1 MLNRR
6 FLRIKVMQ
14 ALYACIQQNQS
25 QNTVFEKN
33 LFHSIDNVQKLYVY
47 VLQLLLELK
56 FQAERQLEEQRVKLR
71 PSTEDLNPSLRF
83 IQNHVLAAIEQITTF
98 QNAKKKYGISWQPY
112 TDLVRQLWSR
122 LKQEPVYLSY
132 MQLPDRGYRGDAVF
146 IQEVLQQFLFEQELL
161 TAHFSELDL
170 HWTDDVFMVF
180 TTLVKH
186 LEQHTEAFEMR
197 PLWHDED
204 DDLKF
209 VKTLFNFT
217 LQHKS
222 TFSADIQRFAQNWE
236 LERIAQMDLLLMQMA
251 LTEILYLP
259 EIPVKATLNE
269 YIEIS
274 KQYSTPGSKLFINGI
289 LDKLV
294 NELKSN
300 NQIHKSGKGLKEI

>member
-6 FLRIKVMQ
+6 YLRIKVMQ
-14 ALYACIQQNQS
+14 ALYACIQQNQNPS
-25 QNTVFEKN
+25 AAFEKQ
-33 LFHSIDNVQKLYVY
+33 LFKSIDNVQKLYVY

-71 PSTEDLNPSLRF
+71 PRSEDLNPSLRF
-83 IQNHVLAAIEQITTF
+83 VQNHVLAAIEQSTSF
-98 QNAKKKYGISWQPY
+98 QKLKKSYGITWQPY
-112 TDLVRQLWSR
+112 TDLVRQLWMR
-122 LKQEPVYLSY
+122 LKQDAIYSAY

-146 IQEVLQQFLFEQELL
+146 IQELLQQFLFEQELL
-161 TAHFSELDL
+161 TAHFSDLDL
-170 HWTDDVFMVF
+170 HWTDDAFIVF

-186 LEQHTEAFEMR
+186 LEQHTEVFEMR
-197 PLWHDED
+197 PLLHDEK
-204 DDLKF
+204 DDLEF
-209 VKTLFNFT
+209 VKTLFNTT
-217 LQHKS
+217 LQHK
-222 TFSADIQRFAQNWE
+222 TEFATDIQRFAQNWE
-236 LERIAQMDLLLMQMA
+236 LDRIAQMDLLLMQMA
-251 LTEILYLP
+251 LSEILYLP

-294 NELKSN
+294 NELKTK